1 MVNSWIIIAGNLVAF
16 PALAF
21 SLYFNNFWGAISAL
35 ALKTLFGEGWR
46 SPSIALISKST
57 NPNNFGK
64 VLAAG

>member
-1 MVNSWIIIAGNLVAF
+1 MVNSWVIIVGNMVAF
-16 PALAF
+16 PALAA
-21 SLYFNNFWGAISAL
+21 SLFLGNFWLAISAL

-57 NPNNFGK
+57 EANKFGK